1 MKRHML
7 QWSIPVL
14 AVSILILSAPHAVQA
29 RGQSERQSSMQQE
42 RQRSQ
47 GTQEMQKISG
57 TVKRMKSVGVR
68 GTDMENLVVQLDTK
82 EGRRVVDLGNAEDLE
97 DIDIQKGDRI
107 TAWGHT
113 VDIGDRPVFMAHK
126 LRANEQTVQIDRESQ
141 FERASQREF
150 QPTSQR
156 KKSYRQ
162 MQEEESDY

>member
-1 MKRHML
+1 MSHDLKNENEKEVSMKRHML

-97 DIDIQKGDRI
+97 
-107 TAWGHT
+107 
-113 VDIGDRPVFMAHK
+113 
-126 LRANEQTVQIDRESQ
+126 
-141 FERASQREF
+141 
-150 QPTSQR
+150 
-156 KKSYRQ
+156 
-162 MQEEESDY
+162 